1 MIIQEDKVAEMQTIF
16 TTTAR
21 EVCVF
26 TGVGDLEY
34 ADDFI
39 EAARHFLAQP
49 GKQLRMA
56 CQCGQDIMGCAII
69 QALANAPKRQ
79 GEIWVHDAKI
89 FCGAPYFM
97 LAGKTGYRMEI
108 TALDETIADYHDP
121 EAAHKL
127 YAYYQQILTH
137 SPQVLHRLPMFS
149 H

>member
-1 MIIQEDKVAEMQTIF
+1 MMIQEVKIVEMQTIF

-26 TGVGDLEY
+26 TGIGDREY
-34 ADDFI
+34 AEEFI

-49 GKQLRMA
+49 GKRLRMA
-56 CQCGQDIMGCAII
+56 CQCGGDIMGCAII
-69 QALANAPKRQ
+69 KALINAPERQ
-79 GEIWVHDAKI
+79 GEIRVHDANI

-108 TALDETIADYHDP
+108 TALHETITDYHDP
-121 EAAHKL
+121 EAVQKL
-127 YAYYQQILTH
+127 YAYYQQILAH
-137 SPQVLHRLPMFS
+137 SPQVLHRQPMVS